1 MKYYVHAVKTLFTT
15 WHLNRGFVNAP
26 FHLRFWQRSRRE
38 CWNLPISISVEID
51 LIWWDQAA
59 GFRVVRGI
67 WGVIIFKRIIPLIAQ
82 KYLFLMEM
90 QLKGEVKFFWMF
102 AQTLVLKG
110 FWKLLFQFQVRL
122 KITYI
127 FWNYSKT
134 FSCGNMSLN
143 FESEDKKKINVSIA
157 MCFPSTK
164 ELESSTEKKSPHQ
177 GMLEDSWNPR
187 VFSPLLS
194 QGIMVEILLR
204 GFISFLEGRGLCREM
219 QLSWASCGRYLKTSV
234 IHCGDV
240 YVKRLISK

>member
-1 MKYYVHAVKTLFTT
+1 M
-15 WHLNRGFVNAP
+15 
-26 FHLRFWQRSRRE
+26 
-38 CWNLPISISVEID
+38 EID
-51 LIWWDQAA
+51 FRWWDQAA

-67 WGVIIFKRIIPLIAQ
+67 WGVIIFKCIIPLIAQ

-102 AQTLVLKG
+102 AQTLALKG

-127 FWNYSKT
+127 LWDYSKT

-143 FESEDKKKINVSIA
+143 FESEDKKKMYPLLCVFLAPRSKNHPQKRVLTKGCWRIA
-157 MCFPSTK
+157 ET
-164 ELESSTEKKSPHQ
+164 L
-177 GMLEDSWNPR
+177 R
-187 VFSPLLS
+187 LS

-204 GFISFLEGRGLCREM
+204 GFISFLEGRGLCRKM

-240 YVKRLISK
+240 YVKRLVSK

>member
-1 MKYYVHAVKTLFTT
+1 M
-15 WHLNRGFVNAP
+15 
-26 FHLRFWQRSRRE
+26 
-38 CWNLPISISVEID
+38 EID
-51 LIWWDQAA
+51 FRWWDQAA

-67 WGVIIFKRIIPLIAQ
+67 WGVIIFKCIIPLIAQ
-82 KYLFLMEM
+82 KYLFLMEI

-102 AQTLVLKG
+102 AQTLALKG
-110 FWKLLFQFQVRL
+110 FSKLLFQFQVRL

-127 FWNYSKT
+127 FWDYSKT

-143 FESEDKKKINVSIA
+143 FESEDKKKMYSSLCVFLAPRSKNHPQKRVLTKGCWRIA
-157 MCFPSTK
+157 ET
-164 ELESSTEKKSPHQ
+164 L
-177 GMLEDSWNPR
+177 R
-187 VFSPLLS
+187 LS

-240 YVKRLISK
+240 YVKRLVSK